1 MESKLFSENRYIT
14 RGVSENIDIRIQMVL
29 WYLIDQL
36 RTREYFQ
43 LDYLQVFHTE
53 REIEEGHSYLKIT
66 HKQEVEPYNISI
78 TIPYDKEVNEKIFVI
93 RSNYEDGKEYSTMM
107 LAEEY

>member
-1 MESKLFSENRYIT
+1 MA
-14 RGVSENIDIRIQMVL
+14 L
-29 WYLIDQL
+29 WYMIDLL
-36 RTREYFQ
+36 RAREDFQ

-53 REIEEGHSYLKIT
+53 REVEEGQSYIKIT

-78 TIPYDKEVNEKIFVI
+78 TIPFDKEVNEKIFVI
-93 RSNYEDGKEYSTMM
+93 SSNYEDGREYSTMM